1 MKKDYPKLA
10 KDILENV
17 GGKDNVTFVMHC
29 ATRLRFQLKDMN
41 KPNTEKIKKL
51 NGVIDVIVQ
60 NGQYQVCIGPDV
72 AKVFE
77 QVNKLGDFSEVKEP
91 EPRKKETN

>member
-17 GGKDNVTFVMHC
+17 GGTENVTFVMNC
-29 ATRLRFQLKDMN
+29 ATRLRFQLKDMDQA
-41 KPNTEKIKKL
+41 NTEAIKAMK
-51 NGVIDVIVQ
+51 GVIDVIIQ

-72 AKVFE
+72 IDVFNE
-77 QVNKLGDFSEVKEP
+77 VNKIGNFSATAQEDT
-91 EPRKKETN
+91 KKMKN